1 MTATTP
7 TVEACRALGATDG
20 RQQAQSLIN
29 TMLRPM
35 LEKVISPLPEVRES
49 VRGMD
54 WAGFHTGAIEA
65 SEAREL
71 ERDRAT
77 RLELACRGAS
87 EEALTGYSAARVEGF
102 HAEIARFNGELGA
115 MSTEM
120 LKEQEMSAATAGN
133 VPVNRAA
140 KRKAAALAKKA
151 KVP

>member
-1 MTATTP
+1 MSASVP
-7 TVEACRALGATDG
+7 TVESCRALGATDG
-20 RQQAQSLIN
+20 RQQAQTLIN

-35 LEKVISPLPEVRES
+35 LDKVISPLPEVRES

-54 WAGFHTGAIEA
+54 WTGFHTGAIEA

-77 RLELACRGAS
+77 RLELACRGAT
-87 EEALTGYSAARVEGF
+87 EEALTGYSVARVEGF

-120 LKEQEMSAATAGN
+120 LKEQEAAAASAGTA
-133 VPVNRAA
+133 PVNRAA
-140 KRKAAALAKKA
+140 KRKAKALARKA
-151 KVP
+151 PAP